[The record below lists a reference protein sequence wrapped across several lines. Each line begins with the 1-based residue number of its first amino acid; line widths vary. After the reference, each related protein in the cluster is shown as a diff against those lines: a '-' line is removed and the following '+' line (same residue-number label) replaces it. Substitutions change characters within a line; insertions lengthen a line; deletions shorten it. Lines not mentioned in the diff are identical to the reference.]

1 MKVFPKGQID
11 IAFPVWYTK
20 KSKEDVAMLYLQSFT
35 LPSDG
40 AEFNYL
46 GYKGHESVMQCYDH
60 GNVYPYKL
68 FSPKGLQSIRFAPIT
83 IFYGSNGSG
92 KSTLLNVIAEKLAIE
107 RTSPFNYTPYFES
120 YLKLCSYSLP
130 DRVSAIPYGS
140 KTVTS
145 DDVFDYLLSVRAV
158 NQGISDRR
166 AALSEEH
173 RCLYKEDM
181 PKLHSLSEIDDYLKR
196 YEVKTTSRSQYIA
209 RRGRSNELAAKS
221 NGESAFSY
229 FTDKITENALYLLDE
244 PENSLA
250 PALQHELTRFIED
263 SVRFYGCQFVI
274 ATHSPFL
281 LSLPGAKIYDLDSR
295 PVTVKNWTEL
305 GGVREYYA
313 FFEKHKHEFE

>member
-1 MKVFPKGQID
+1 M
-11 IAFPVWYTK
+11 
-20 KSKEDVAMLYLQSFT
+20 YLERFS
-35 LPSDG
+35 LPSDD

-46 GYKGHESVMQCYDH
+46 GYKSHETVMQCYDH
-60 GNVYPYKL
+60 GNVYPYKI
-68 FSPKGLQSIRFAPIT
+68 FPPKGLSHIRFAPIT

-92 KSTLLNVIAEKLAIE
+92 KSTLLNVIAEKLKLE

-130 DRVSAIPYGS
+130 ERVSAIPYGS

-158 NQGISDRR
+158 NRGISDRR

-173 RCLYKEDM
+173 RRLYKEDM
-181 PKLHSLSEIDDYLKR
+181 PKLSSLSEIDDYLKM
-196 YEVKTTSRSQYIA
+196 YEVKTTSRSQYVA
-209 RRGRSNELAAKS
+209 RRGRANELANKS

-250 PALQHELTRFIED
+250 PRLQYELMQFIEE

-281 LSLPGAKIYDLDSR
+281 LSLPGALIYDLDEH
-295 PVTVKNWTEL
+295 PTCTKNWTEL
-305 GGVREYYA
+305 AGVRAYYD
-313 FFEKHKHEFE
+313 FFRRHETEFE

>member
-1 MKVFPKGQID
+1 M
-11 IAFPVWYTK
+11 
-20 KSKEDVAMLYLQSFT
+20 YLFSFT
-35 LPSDG
+35 LPNDNR
-40 AEFNYL
+40 EFKYL
-46 GYKGHESVMQCYDH
+46 GYESHESVMQCYDH
-60 GNVYPYKL
+60 GNVYPYKI
-68 FSPKGLQSIRFAPIT
+68 FPQKGLESIRFAPIT
-83 IFYGSNGSG
+83 LFYGSNGSG
-92 KSTLLNVIAEKLAIE
+92 KSTLLNVIAEKLGIE
-107 RTSPFNYTPYFES
+107 RTAPFNYTPYFES
-120 YLKLCSYSLP
+120 YLKLCRYQLP
-130 DRVSAIPYGS
+130 ERVYQIPYGS
-140 KTVTS
+140 KVVTS

-173 RCLYKEDM
+173 RQLYKEDM
-181 PKLHSLSEIDDYLKR
+181 PKLRSLSEIDGYLKM

-250 PALQHELTRFIED
+250 PALQYELMQFIQQ

-281 LSLPGAKIYDLDSR
+281 LSLDNALIYDLDSR
-295 PVTVKNWTEL
+295 PVCQKKWTEL
-305 GGVREYYA
+305 AGVRQYFD
-313 FFEKHKHEFE
+313 FFKKHEGEF